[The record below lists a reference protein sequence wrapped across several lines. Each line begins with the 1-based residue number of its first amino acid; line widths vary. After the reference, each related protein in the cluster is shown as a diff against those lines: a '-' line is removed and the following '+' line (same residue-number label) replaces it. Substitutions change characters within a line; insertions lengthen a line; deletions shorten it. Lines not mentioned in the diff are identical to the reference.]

1 MILLERWRLNQIL
14 RTRASTIG
22 GLMAE
27 TQPEEK
33 LSDFEKDLRSHP
45 AFAKTLEDM
54 QDSPAFQA
62 LQALKY
68 ESENPNGKFY
78 PEFDRLENAQSYKE
92 EGNYHVERG
101 EFNKAVTAY
110 GAGIAAK
117 PTDKK
122 LLAVL
127 YTNRGIAQAR
137 MKNYGSCVQDCK
149 SAIKCDTSHTKAYV
163 QAVKTLLLLSKY
175 KEAVEMCKAGLEVSP
190 SHEALTELKRK
201 SEELEAKSV
210 AQEAA
215 KQSEIK
221 NNCHQLVDAF
231 KQLTSRGIVI
241 NMELPPIGL
250 PESAA
255 VQISFDHLNKIHWPV
270 LFMYPEFGQTDF
282 VQDVAEY
289 VTVKHCLKQLLTPSN
304 PPPWDVNKHYTSS
317 MDELEIFY
325 EDCHIEKQMIA
336 VPITSTLTEVS
347 KSKGFSVRRDLVM
360 ILIVVS
366 KLSKNFYKKW
376 MENLR
381 G

>member
-1 MILLERWRLNQIL
+1 M
-14 RTRASTIG
+14 T
-22 GLMAE
+22 E
-27 TQPEEK
+27 TQPKEEK
-33 LSDFEKDLRSHP
+33 LSDLEKDLRSHP
-45 AFAKTLEDM
+45 AFAKSLEDM

-68 ESENPNGKFY
+68 ESENPN
-78 PEFDRLENAQSYKE
+78 ENAQSYKE
-92 EGNYHVERG
+92 EGNYYVERG
-101 EFNKAVTAY
+101 EFGKAVTAY
-110 GAGIAAK
+110 GGGIAAQ

-137 MKNYGSCVQDCK
+137 MKNYGSCVQDCR
-149 SAIKCDTSHTKAYV
+149 SAIKCDASHTKAYV
-163 QAVKTLLLLSKY
+163 QAAKTLILLSKY
-175 KEAVEMCKAGLEVSP
+175 KEAVEMCTAGLEVSP
-190 SHEALTELKRK
+190 SNEVLIDLKRK
-201 SEELEAKSV
+201 SEELETKS
-210 AQEAA
+210 ASKEAA
-215 KQSEIK
+215 KQSAIK
-221 NNCHQLVDAF
+221 NNCLQLVDAF

-241 NMELPPIGL
+241 NMELPPVGL
-250 PESAA
+250 PESAG

-289 VTVKHCLKQLLTPSN
+289 VTIKHCLSQLLTPSD
-304 PPPWDVNKHYTSS
+304 PPPWDVDKHYTTS

-325 EDCHIEKQMIA
+325 EDCLIEKQMIA
-336 VPITSTLTEVS
+336 IPIKSTLTEVS

>member
-1 MILLERWRLNQIL
+1 M
-14 RTRASTIG
+14 T
-22 GLMAE
+22 E
-27 TQPEEK
+27 TQPKEET
-33 LSDFEKDLRSHP
+33 LSDLEKELRSHP

-54 QDSPAFQA
+54 KDSPALQA

-68 ESENPNGKFY
+68 ESENPN
-78 PEFDRLENAQSYKE
+78 ENAKSYKE

-101 EFNKAVTAY
+101 EFDKAVTAY

-149 SAIKCDTSHTKAYV
+149 SAIKLDASHTKAYV

-190 SHEALTELKRK
+190 SNEALADLKRK
-201 SEELEAKSV
+201 SEELE
-210 AQEAA
+210 
-215 KQSEIK
+215 
-221 NNCHQLVDAF
+221 
-231 KQLTSRGIVI
+231 SRGIAI

-250 PESAA
+250 PDSAG

-289 VTVKHCLKQLLTPSN
+289 VTVKHCLSQLLTPSN
-304 PPPWDVNKHYTSS
+304 PPPWDVDKHYTTS
-317 MDELEIFY
+317 MDELEVGFLY
-325 EDCHIEKQMIA
+325 A
-336 VPITSTLTEVS
+336 VTGRFQYY
-347 KSKGFSVRRDLVM
+347 GF
-360 ILIVVS
+360 
-366 KLSKNFYKKW
+366 
-376 MENLR
+376 
-381 G
+381 